1 MQAYAKATK
10 KSGTKVLKKI
20 EQEFLVLI
28 SSLNKASI
36 IKSLKD
42 SPIITRVTK

>member
-1 MQAYAKATK
+1 MQAYAIATK

-28 SSLNKASI
+28 SFLYRASSINILNDKPMI
-36 IKSLKD
+36 IN
-42 SPIITRVTK
+42 VTK